1 MRVLVIEDNA
11 LVAFD
16 VADMLTRAG
25 FEVVGPATTLDE
37 GIGLIESDFPDGAI
51 LDIDMGRTSTT
62 FEVARDLLTKN
73 KSVIFLSGYSEDMR
87 PLPEDLRSVP
97 RLTKPYDR
105 FEVMEEFARLIPG

>member
-25 FEVVGPATTLDE
+25 FEVIGPATSLDE
-37 GIGLIESDFPDGAI
+37 GIRLIDDTAPDGAI
-51 LDIDMGRTSTT
+51 LDIDIGRTSTT
-62 FEVARDLLTKN
+62 FEVARRLLN
-73 KSVIFLSGYSEDMR
+73 DGKSVIFLTGYSEKMR
-87 PLPEDLRSVP
+87 PLPDDLLTVP

-105 FEVMEEFARLIPG
+105 FEVMEEFARMI